1 MASTTSSAWKR
12 AERPS
17 GSCRSSAPCSTN
29 RRRKPVGQLDGKVA
43 IVTGSGRGIGREVA
57 LRLARD
63 GAAVVVNDLDEGPSK
78 ETIALIEQMGGRAV
92 ACNGDVTAKDFGER
106 IVGVATKQLGGLHVI
121 VNNAG
126 YTWDNVIQ
134 KMSDEQWY
142 AIMDVHVTAPFRILR
157 AFAPYLREQF
167 EAESKRGERVVR
179 KVVQISST
187 SGVRGNA
194 GQVNYSSAKAAV
206 TGMTRTLAKEWGR
219 YAVTVN
225 CVAFGYIQ
233 TRLTKPLAEGEAG
246 TIDVAGRTAKV
257 GVPGSRIAAMN
268 QMIPLGRAGFPE
280 EAAGSIYLF
289 CTPHS
294 DFGSGPK
301 PHVTGGAP

>member
-1 MASTTSSAWKR
+1 M
-12 AERPS
+12 
-17 GSCRSSAPCSTN
+17 
-29 RRRKPVGQLDGKVA
+29 
-43 IVTGSGRGIGREVA
+43 
-57 LRLARD
+57 
-63 GAAVVVNDLDEGPSK
+63 
-78 ETIALIEQMGGRAV
+78 

-106 IVGVATKQLGGLHVI
+106 IVDTAVKQLGGLHVI

-134 KMSDEQWY
+134 KMTDEQWY

-167 EAESKRGERVVR
+167 EAESKRGQRIVR

-225 CVAFGYIQ
+225 CVAFGYVQ

-246 TIDVAGRTAKV
+246 HHRGRRAAGEGRRAGQPHRRHEPDDPARPRRLPRGSGRRDLPLLQPRQRLRQRPDAGRDRRRVA
-257 GVPGSRIAAMN
+257 
-268 QMIPLGRAGFPE
+268 
-280 EAAGSIYLF
+280 
-289 CTPHS
+289 
-294 DFGSGPK
+294 
-301 PHVTGGAP
+301 